1 MTVQAIEPLV
11 YKAEQLHMRAMPLDI
26 YLEQNNIRFE
36 VEPTAHWRGQTYY
49 WGIKRSDELVYRLY
63 LVGTV

>member
-11 YKAEQLHMRAMPLDI
+11 YKAQQLHMRAMPLDI

-36 VEPTAHWRGQTYY
+36 VERTANWRGE
-49 WGIKRSDELVYRLY
+49 IKRSDELGYRLY